1 MSSRAVIPLLAG
13 CVIFGAAIL
22 FELGPAGSEAPI
34 IAAAEPRAQ
43 ATPRKPVQPPP
54 TEELVATAVARP
66 LFSPTRRP
74 AERASPTTASDSDIS
89 DIRLTGIV
97 MQPDRHLAI
106 FAVAGAKPV
115 VRAEGESLKEWR
127 LESISPT
134 EVSLSGPGGSRT
146 LAPRTDP
153 NLVRPGPPAF
163 PGPAAAGRAAQP
175 GAAQPAPGAGR
186 PPNAQ
191 VQPGALLSGPQAAP
205 TAMLQPRPMPVPN
218 PLAAR
223 PSNPVPIPPRPPG
236 TRPQQ

>member
-1 MSSRAVIPLLAG
+1 MSSRILTPLLAG
-13 CVIFGAAIL
+13 CVIFGAAIVY
-22 FELGPAGSEAPI
+22 ELGPAESEAPLA
-34 IAAAEPRAQ
+34 AAAEPQAQ
-43 ATPRKPVQPPP
+43 AAPSNRVQPPP
-54 TEELVATAVARP
+54 IEEQVATAVARP

-74 AERASPTTASDSDIS
+74 AERASPSNASAPDMS

-97 MQPDRHLAI
+97 VEPDRHLAI

-127 LESISPT
+127 VESISPT
-134 EVSLSGPGGSRT
+134 EVSLTGPGGSRT
-146 LAPRTDP
+146 LAPKTDP

-163 PGPAAAGRAAQP
+163 PGAAAGGRAAQP
-175 GAAQPAPGAGR
+175 SVAQPAPTVGR

-191 VQPGALLSGPQAAP
+191 VQPQAAP
-205 TAMLQPRPMPVPN
+205 IATLQPRAMPVPN

-223 PSNPVPIPPRPPG
+223 PPNLVPIPPRSPG

>member
-1 MSSRAVIPLLAG
+1 MSSPTLTLLLAG
-13 CVIFGAAIL
+13 CVIFGAAIVY
-22 FELGPAGSEAPI
+22 ELGPAESEAPVV
-34 IAAAEPRAQ
+34 AAAEPQAQ
-43 ATPRKPVQPPP
+43 AAPSKRVQPPP
-54 TEELVATAVARP
+54 IEELVATAVARP

-74 AERASPTTASDSDIS
+74 AERASPSNVSDPDMS

-97 MQPDRHLAI
+97 LEPNRHLAI

-127 LESISPT
+127 LDSISPT
-134 EVSLSGPGGSRT
+134 EVSLTGPGGSRT
-146 LAPRTDP
+146 LAPKTDP

-175 GAAQPAPGAGR
+175 GVAQPAPAAGR

-191 VQPGALLSGPQAAP
+191 VQPGAVPSVPQAAP
-205 TAMLQPRPMPVPN
+205 IATLQPRPMPVPN

-223 PSNPVPIPPRPPG
+223 PPNLVPNPPRPPG